1 MTIARCAE
9 RSVVLDEPM
18 AGTASRIR
26 RYLLI
31 EVPGPWGVEALRDA
45 RLPDALKRELR
56 RRSRASG
63 VRVLLIRRVNGPRTV
78 RQPQVFVVDVNPAQP
93 MAFAG
98 RLSDVHDVLDL
109 DVWGWRRETSV
120 GHEVRE
126 RHEAH
131 TGLERHSEA
140 LILVCTH
147 GRHDPCCAERGRPV
161 VRALSEA
168 YPEQTWECS
177 HMGGDRFAGNL
188 LCLPDGVVYGR
199 VTPGD
204 APTIAREYVAGRI
217 DLAHLRGRG
226 SYPFAVQ
233 AAEWHLRTELGLTG
247 VRELL
252 LTGHDVDGRDV
263 TAVFTTT
270 SGATWSV
277 QVRIT
282 HAPPRRL
289 TCHAENAFAAPQFQ
303 LLHVNRL

>member
-56 RRSRASG
+56 RRSRESG
-63 VRVLLIRRVNGPRTV
+63 VRVLLIRRVDGPRTV

-126 RHEAH
+126 RHEVH
-131 TGLERHSEA
+131 TRLDRHSGA
-140 LILVCTH
+140 LFLVCTH

-204 APTIAREYVAGRI
+204 APTIAREYAAGRM

-252 LTGHDVDGRDV
+252 LTGHDVAGRDV